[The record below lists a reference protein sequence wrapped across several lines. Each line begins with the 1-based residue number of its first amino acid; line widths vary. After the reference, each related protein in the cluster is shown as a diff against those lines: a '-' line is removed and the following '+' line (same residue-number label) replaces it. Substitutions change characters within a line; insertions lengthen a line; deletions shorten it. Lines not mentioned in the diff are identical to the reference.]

1 MSSGTKVDELIAR
14 LNDKSPEVRQSAAE
28 MFGELEEAQAIEPLT
43 SALKD
48 SNADVRLSVALAL
61 GMIGDASA
69 TASLVYALN
78 DEQDDTVRGALET
91 ALDMIKKNIMN
102 KKMRIF

>member
-1 MSSGTKVDELIAR
+1 MTCRTKVDELIAR
-14 LNDKSPEVRQSAAE
+14 LNDKSPGVRQSAAE
-28 MFGELEEAQAIEPLT
+28 TLGELEEAQAVGPLT
-43 SALKD
+43 SASKD

-78 DEQDDTVRGALET
+78 DERDDAVRGALET

>member
-1 MSSGTKVDELIAR
+1 MAAQAKVDELITA
-14 LNDKSPEVRQSAAE
+14 LNDKSPKVRQSAAE
-28 MFGELEEAQAIEPLT
+28 LLGELEDARAVQPLT
-43 SALKD
+43 QALKD

-69 TASLVYALN
+69 TASLIYALN
-78 DEQDDTVRGALET
+78 DEKDNAVRGALET
-91 ALDMIKKNIMN
+91 ARDMIKKSVMN

>member
-1 MSSGTKVDELIAR
+1 MIPGTNVDELIAG

-28 MFGELEEAQAIEPLT
+28 TFGELEETQAVEPLT

-69 TASLVYALN
+69 TAP
-78 DEQDDTVRGALET
+78 
-91 ALDMIKKNIMN
+91 
-102 KKMRIF
+102 

>member
-1 MSSGTKVDELIAR
+1 MTPGTNVDELIAR
-14 LNDKSPEVRQSAAE
+14 LNDKSPEVRQSAAQTL
-28 MFGELEEAQAIEPLT
+28 GELEEAQAVEPLT

-61 GMIGDASA
+61 GMIGDVSV
-69 TASLVYALN
+69 TASLIYALN
-78 DEQDDTVRGALET
+78 DEQNDAVRGALET

-102 KKMRIF
+102 KKMRLF

>member
-1 MSSGTKVDELIAR
+1 MLGEQEDAR
-14 LNDKSPEVRQSAAE
+14 AV
-28 MFGELEEAQAIEPLT
+28 EPLT

-61 GMIGDASA
+61 GLIGDASA
-69 TASLVYALN
+69 TASLIYALN
-78 DEQDDTVRGALET
+78 DEQDDAVRGALET

>member
-1 MSSGTKVDELIAR
+1 ML
-14 LNDKSPEVRQSAAE
+14 
-28 MFGELEEAQAIEPLT
+28 GELEEAQAVEPLT

-78 DEQDDTVRGALET
+78 DERDDAVRGALET

>member
-1 MSSGTKVDELIAR
+1 M
-14 LNDKSPEVRQSAAE
+14 NDKSPEVRQSAAE
-28 MFGELEEAQAIEPLT
+28 TLGELEEAQAVEPLT

-78 DEQDDTVRGALET
+78 GEQDDAVRGALET